1 MLRWSMQDLSSHPTL
16 QLSLT
21 RSEWVLCHQWS
32 FHKEPKSTSDDVDVK
47 EAETRVLAPEKAV
60 PAEVADARARRADLG
75 HLDRVGCI
83 FCNSL
88 PCDSKLGQ
96 TVSHSRMLFTLD
108 AFNKFMLNVCF

>member
-21 RSEWVLCHQWS
+21 RSEWVPCHQWS

-47 EAETRVLAPEKAV
+47 EAETRVLPPEKAV

-75 HLDRVGCI
+75 HLDRVVC
-83 FCNSL
+83 
-88 PCDSKLGQ
+88 
-96 TVSHSRMLFTLD
+96 RW
-108 AFNKFMLNVCF
+108 NKPRYVIS